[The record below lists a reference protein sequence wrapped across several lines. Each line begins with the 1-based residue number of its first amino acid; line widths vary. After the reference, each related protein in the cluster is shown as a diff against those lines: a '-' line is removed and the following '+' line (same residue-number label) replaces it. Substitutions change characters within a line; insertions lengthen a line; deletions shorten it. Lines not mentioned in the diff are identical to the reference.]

1 MRKLRS
7 NSMKYVYLIA
17 AMLAFTIGSA
27 SAHEYKIGSLD
38 IGHPWTRATPKGA
51 TVAGGY
57 LKITNKGQTADRLT
71 AAMFTGAGKVEI
83 HEMAMSGTTARMREL
98 KSGLEIKPGETVEL
112 KPGSFHI
119 MFMGLKQPLEKDQ
132 RIKGSLT
139 FEKAGSVEV
148 EFVVEAA
155 GVPSSGGHKH

>member
-1 MRKLRS
+1 MRKLS
-7 NSMKYVYLIA
+7 EHSMKYAVLIA
-17 AMLAFTIGSA
+17 AVIAIAAGTA
-27 SAHEYKIGSLD
+27 SAHEYKLGSLE
-38 IGHPWTRATPKGA
+38 IAHPWTRATPKGA
-51 TVAGGY
+51 SVAGGY
-57 LKITNKGQTADRLT
+57 VKITNKGQTADRLT
-71 AAMFTGAGKVEI
+71 AASFTGAGKVEI

-98 KSGLEIKPGETVEL
+98 KSGLAINPGETVEL

-139 FEKAGSVEV
+139 FEKAGSIEV

-155 GVPSSGGHKH
+155 GAPSSGGHKH